1 MHRRSAGQAGEA
13 ANVAAMDG
21 SSFDEYNRME
31 SSELHEVQ
39 SQNNKD
45 FKLGSQGSAGQQRF
59 HNQPGAGNWN
69 GTKDKNVCLNS

>member
-45 FKLGSQGSAGQQRF
+45 FKLGSQGSAGQ
-59 HNQPGAGNWN
+59 
-69 GTKDKNVCLNS
+69 